1 MELTA
6 VPATQFSSVQLT
18 DILNA
23 CFEAY
28 LVPVTQSV
36 EGFVQRF
43 SAEGMSLVDSRVWL
57 AGDEPA
63 AIAIVARRGSAFRSE
78 GMSLGDSRVWR
89 AGADPAATA
98 PAARRGSAA
107 RLAAFALRPA
117 WRGKGLG
124 RKLMQELLMLLQQQ
138 GIETVFLEVIR
149 DNHAAVALYQ
159 SLGFTRR
166 YGLCGYLSTELLAP
180 VPGVLQLYPTLSLLR
195 RAIEESNSQLPWLLD
210 PLTFATLPC
219 QVVTL
224 EQRAFAVLTTAGSRP
239 VLSFLWVEPAARR
252 QGLAR
257 ELLMALAQQ
266 FPGIGTSVTV
276 PETFTPLFAAAGYAA
291 LTLQQYEMSATMN
304 ALRSAGR

>member
-1 MELTA
+1 M
-6 VPATQFSSVQLT
+6 QLT

-23 CFEAY
+23 CFADY

-43 SAEGMSLVDSRVWL
+43 SAEGMSLIDSRVWL

-63 AIAIVARRGSAFRSE
+63 AIAIVARRGN
-78 GMSLGDSRVWR
+78 M
-89 AGADPAATA
+89 
-98 PAARRGSAA
+98 A

-117 WRGKGLG
+117 WRGKGLA

-138 GIETVFLEVIR
+138 EIEAVSLEVIR
-149 DNHAAVALYQ
+149 DNHVAVALYQ

-166 YGLCGYLSTELLAP
+166 HGLCGYLSAEPQAAA
-180 VPGVLQLYPTLSLLR
+180 PGVLQPYPTLALLR
-195 RAIEESNSQLPWLLD
+195 RAVEESNSQLPWLMD

-219 QVVTL
+219 RVVTL
-224 EQRAFAVLTTAGSRP
+224 EQRAFAVLGTSGSRP
-239 VLSFLWVEPAARR
+239 VLQFLWVEPAARR

-257 ELLMALAQQ
+257 ALLMALAQQ

-276 PETFTPLFAAAGYAA
+276 PETFTPLFAAAGYSP
-291 LTLQQYEMSATMN
+291 LSLQQYEMTMELT
-304 ALRSAGR
+304 AAKFA

>member
-28 LVPVTQSV
+28 MVPVTQSV

-43 SAEGMSLVDSRVWL
+43 SAEGMSLIDSRVWL

-63 AIAIVARRGSAFRSE
+63 AIAIVARRGN
-78 GMSLGDSRVWR
+78 M
-89 AGADPAATA
+89 
-98 PAARRGSAA
+98 A

-124 RKLMQELLMLLQQQ
+124 RKLMQELLTFLQQQ
-138 GIETVFLEVIR
+138 EIETVSLEVIR
-149 DNHAAVALYQ
+149 DNHADVALYQ

-166 YGLCGYLSTELLAP
+166 YGLCGYLSAEPLAAA
-180 VPGVLQLYPTLSLLR
+180 PGVLQPYPILALLR
-195 RAIEESNSQLPWLLD
+195 RAVEESNSQLPWLMD

-219 QVVTL
+219 RVVTL
-224 EQRAFAVLTTAGSRP
+224 EQRAFAVLSTSGSRP
-239 VLSFLWVEPAARR
+239 LLQFLWVEPAARR
-252 QGLAR
+252 QGLAQA
-257 ELLMALAQQ
+257 LLMALAQQ

-276 PETFTPLFAAAGYAA
+276 PETFTPLFAAAGYAP
-291 LTLQQYEMSATMN
+291 LSLQQYEMTMECAAAKSA
-304 ALRSAGR
+304 

>member
-1 MELTA
+1 M
-6 VPATQFSSVQLT
+6 QLT

-23 CFEAY
+23 CFADY

-43 SAEGMSLVDSRVWL
+43 SAEGMSLIDSRVWL

-63 AIAIVARRGSAFRSE
+63 AIAIVARRGN
-78 GMSLGDSRVWR
+78 M
-89 AGADPAATA
+89 
-98 PAARRGSAA
+98 A

-117 WRGKGLG
+117 WRGKGLA

-138 GIETVFLEVIR
+138 GIEAVSLEVIR
-149 DNHAAVALYQ
+149 DNHVAVALYQ

-166 YGLCGYLSTELLAP
+166 YGLCGYLSAEPQAAA
-180 VPGVLQLYPTLSLLR
+180 PGVLQPYPTLALLR
-195 RAIEESNSQLPWLLD
+195 RAVEESNSQLPWLMD

-219 QVVTL
+219 RVVTL
-224 EQRAFAVLTTAGSRP
+224 EQRAFAVLGTSGSRP
-239 VLSFLWVEPAARR
+239 VLQFLWVEPAARR

-257 ELLMALAQQ
+257 ALLMALAQQ

-276 PETFTPLFAAAGYAA
+276 PETFTPLFAAAGYSP
-291 LTLQQYEMSATMN
+291 LSLQQYEMTMELT
-304 ALRSAGR
+304 AAKLA

>member
-63 AIAIVARRGSAFRSE
+63 AIAIVARRGSAAR
-78 GMSLGDSRVWR
+78 L
-89 AGADPAATA
+89 AGGGRRPPAGGGRPGEPPA
-98 PAARRGSAA
+98 PPPPAPRRGSAA

-276 PETFTPLFAAAGYAA
+276 PETFTPLFAAAGYTP
-291 LTLQQYEMSATMN
+291 LSLQQYEMTMDLADAKSA
-304 ALRSAGR
+304 

>member
-28 LVPVTQSV
+28 LVSVTQSV

-43 SAEGMSLVDSRVWL
+43 SAEGMSLIDSRVWL

-63 AIAIVARRGSAFRSE
+63 AIAIVARRGN
-78 GMSLGDSRVWR
+78 M
-89 AGADPAATA
+89 
-98 PAARRGSAA
+98 A

-117 WRGKGLG
+117 WRSKGLG
-124 RKLMQELLMLLQQQ
+124 RKLMQELLTFLQQQ
-138 GIETVFLEVIR
+138 EIETVSLEVIR

-166 YGLCGYLSTELLAP
+166 YGLCGYLSAEPLAAA
-180 VPGVLQLYPTLSLLR
+180 PGVLQPYPILALLR
-195 RAIEESNSQLPWLLD
+195 RAVEESNSQLPWLMD

-219 QVVTL
+219 RVVTL
-224 EQRAFAVLTTAGSRP
+224 EQRAFAVLSTSGSRP
-239 VLSFLWVEPAARR
+239 VLQFLWVEPAARR
-252 QGLAR
+252 QGLAQA
-257 ELLMALAQQ
+257 LLMALAQQ

-276 PETFTPLFAAAGYAA
+276 PETFTPLFAAAGYAP
-291 LTLQQYEMSATMN
+291 LSLQQYEMTMECAAAKSA
-304 ALRSAGR
+304 

>member
-43 SAEGMSLVDSRVWL
+43 SAEGMSLIDSRVWL

-63 AIAIVARRGSAFRSE
+63 AIAIVARRGN
-78 GMSLGDSRVWR
+78 M
-89 AGADPAATA
+89 
-98 PAARRGSAA
+98 A

-124 RKLMQELLMLLQQQ
+124 RKLMQELLTFLQQQ
-138 GIETVFLEVIR
+138 EIETVSLEVIR

-166 YGLCGYLSTELLAP
+166 YGLCGYLSAEPLAAA
-180 VPGVLQLYPTLSLLR
+180 PGVLQPYPILALLR
-195 RAIEESNSQLPWLLD
+195 RAVQESNSQLPWLMD

-219 QVVTL
+219 RVVTL
-224 EQRAFAVLTTAGSRP
+224 EQRAFAVLSTSGSRP
-239 VLSFLWVEPAARR
+239 VLQFLWVEPAVRR
-252 QGLAR
+252 QGLAQA
-257 ELLMALAQQ
+257 LLMALALQ

-276 PETFTPLFAAAGYAA
+276 PETFTPLFAAAGYAP
-291 LTLQQYEMSATMN
+291 LSLQQYEMTMECAAAKSA
-304 ALRSAGR
+304 

>member
-1 MELTA
+1 MDLTA

-43 SAEGMSLVDSRVWL
+43 SAEGMSLIDSRVWL

-63 AIAIVARRGSAFRSE
+63 AIAIVARRGN
-78 GMSLGDSRVWR
+78 M
-89 AGADPAATA
+89 
-98 PAARRGSAA
+98 A

-124 RKLMQELLMLLQQQ
+124 RKLMQELLTFLQQQ
-138 GIETVFLEVIR
+138 EIEMVSLEVIR

-166 YGLCGYLSTELLAP
+166 YGLCGYLSAEPLAAA
-180 VPGVLQLYPTLSLLR
+180 PGVLQPYPILALLR
-195 RAIEESNSQLPWLLD
+195 RAVEESNSQLPWLMD

-219 QVVTL
+219 RVVTL
-224 EQRAFAVLTTAGSRP
+224 EQRAFAVLSTSGSRP
-239 VLSFLWVEPAARR
+239 VLQFLWVEPAARR
-252 QGLAR
+252 QGLAQA
-257 ELLMALAQQ
+257 LLMALAQQ

-276 PETFTPLFAAAGYAA
+276 PETFTPLFAAAGYAP
-291 LTLQQYEMSATMN
+291 LSLQQYEMTMECAAAKSA
-304 ALRSAGR
+304 

>member
-63 AIAIVARRGSAFRSE
+63 AIAIVARRGSA
-78 GMSLGDSRVWR
+78 
-89 AGADPAATA
+89 
-98 PAARRGSAA
+98 A

-124 RKLMQELLMLLQQQ
+124 RKLMQELLMLLQQ
-138 GIETVFLEVIR
+138 
-149 DNHAAVALYQ
+149 
-159 SLGFTRR
+159 
-166 YGLCGYLSTELLAP
+166 
-180 VPGVLQLYPTLSLLR
+180 
-195 RAIEESNSQLPWLLD
+195 
-210 PLTFATLPC
+210 
-219 QVVTL
+219 
-224 EQRAFAVLTTAGSRP
+224 
-239 VLSFLWVEPAARR
+239 
-252 QGLAR
+252 
-257 ELLMALAQQ
+257 
-266 FPGIGTSVTV
+266 
-276 PETFTPLFAAAGYAA
+276 
-291 LTLQQYEMSATMN
+291 
-304 ALRSAGR
+304 

>member
-43 SAEGMSLVDSRVWL
+43 SAEGMSLIDSRVWL

-63 AIAIVARRGSAFRSE
+63 AIAIVARRGN
-78 GMSLGDSRVWR
+78 M
-89 AGADPAATA
+89 
-98 PAARRGSAA
+98 A
-107 RLAAFALRPA
+107 RLAAFALSPA

-124 RKLMQELLMLLQQQ
+124 RKLMQELLTFLQQQ
-138 GIETVFLEVIR
+138 EIETVSLEVIR

-166 YGLCGYLSTELLAP
+166 YGLCGYLSAEPLAAA
-180 VPGVLQLYPTLSLLR
+180 PGVLQPYPILALLR
-195 RAIEESNSQLPWLLD
+195 RAVEESNSQLPWLMD

-219 QVVTL
+219 RVVTL
-224 EQRAFAVLTTAGSRP
+224 EQRAFAVLSTSGSRP
-239 VLSFLWVEPAARR
+239 VLQFLWVEPAARR
-252 QGLAR
+252 QGLAQA
-257 ELLMALAQQ
+257 LLMALALQ

-276 PETFTPLFAAAGYAA
+276 PETFTPLFAAAGYAP
-291 LTLQQYEMSATMN
+291 LSLQQYEMTMECAAAKSA
-304 ALRSAGR
+304 

>member
-1 MELTA
+1 MDLTA

-43 SAEGMSLVDSRVWL
+43 GAEGMSLIDSRVWL

-63 AIAIVARRGSAFRSE
+63 AIAIVARRGN
-78 GMSLGDSRVWR
+78 M
-89 AGADPAATA
+89 
-98 PAARRGSAA
+98 A

-124 RKLMQELLMLLQQQ
+124 RKLMQELLTFLQQQ
-138 GIETVFLEVIR
+138 EIETVSLEVIR

-166 YGLCGYLSTELLAP
+166 YGLCGYLSAEPLAAA
-180 VPGVLQLYPTLSLLR
+180 PGVLQPYPILALLR
-195 RAIEESNSQLPWLLD
+195 RAVEESNSQLPWLMD

-219 QVVTL
+219 RVVTL
-224 EQRAFAVLTTAGSRP
+224 EQRAFAVLSTSGSRP
-239 VLSFLWVEPAARR
+239 LLQFLWVEPAARR
-252 QGLAR
+252 QGLAQA
-257 ELLMALAQQ
+257 LLMALAQQ

-276 PETFTPLFAAAGYAA
+276 PETFTPLFAAAGYAP
-291 LTLQQYEMSATMN
+291 LSLQQYEMTMECAAAKSA
-304 ALRSAGR
+304 

>member
-43 SAEGMSLVDSRVWL
+43 SAEGMSLIDSRVWL

-63 AIAIVARRGSAFRSE
+63 AIAIVARRGN
-78 GMSLGDSRVWR
+78 M
-89 AGADPAATA
+89 
-98 PAARRGSAA
+98 A

-124 RKLMQELLMLLQQQ
+124 RKLMQELLTFLQQQ
-138 GIETVFLEVIR
+138 EIEMVSLEVIR

-166 YGLCGYLSTELLAP
+166 YGLCGYLSAEPLAAA
-180 VPGVLQLYPTLSLLR
+180 PGALQPYPILALLR
-195 RAIEESNSQLPWLLD
+195 RAVEESNSQLPWLMD

-219 QVVTL
+219 RVVTL
-224 EQRAFAVLTTAGSRP
+224 EQRAFAVLSTSGSRP
-239 VLSFLWVEPAARR
+239 VLQFLWVEPAARR
-252 QGLAR
+252 QGLAQA
-257 ELLMALAQQ
+257 LLMALAQQ

-276 PETFTPLFAAAGYAA
+276 PETFTPLFAAAGYAP
-291 LTLQQYEMSATMN
+291 LSLQQYEMTMECAAAKSA
-304 ALRSAGR
+304 